1 LSPHLISIKA
11 HVVRSAELGAMLPPC
26 AKLSSAVAAGH
37 DECDWPIGH
46 EIDLSLCLDLERLAD
61 GLPALPCDYDL
72 RQLSDRLHHASERW
86 SDPASARLVAGSAV
100 AAEARI
106 ADSIHAE
113 DVVEAIWRHWRKPS
127 TASTGQ
133 LSYMLR
139 ALFDG
144 RRRAVAL
151 EQLWLGC
158 VDCQS
163 SARD

>member
-1 LSPHLISIKA
+1 MPLQCKK
-11 HVVRSAELGAMLPPC
+11 VSAGF
-26 AKLSSAVAAGH
+26 SRGH
-37 DECDWPIGH
+37 GNCDWPLGH
-46 EIDLSLCLDLERLAD
+46 ELDLSLCIDLERLAD
-61 GLPALPCDYDL
+61 GLPALPRDCVL

-86 SDPASARLVAGSAV
+86 SDPASASLVAGSAV
-100 AAEARI
+100 ADTARI

-127 TASTGQ
+127 DASTGQ

-158 VDCQS
+158 ADCQS